1 MLGAVKPGGGVGA
14 LGLLGTLPLTKRVHT
29 GLAVGGFVDF
39 GTGKVSARDAKL
51 TLPLLAVNEPDVQ
64 FVVTPGVSLP
74 LGSSTAGLNY
84 TLLTTGSFDP
94 TLGLGFAAGG
104 AWLVSAQAQARLP
117 LHPGFDRVQQGLFF
131 TASARGARRVGG
143 GGVHAGVA
151 FAGQLRRG
159 FSAPGFAELAPTVGF
174 SAPLGDRW
182 GLDVNGRVPVW
193 VQSGPLPYWFAL
205 QVSVRTIVP
214 LKKKQEH

>member
-1 MLGAVKPGGGVGA
+1 M
-14 LGLLGTLPLTKRVHT
+14 HT
-29 GLAVGGFVDF
+29 GLALGGFFDST
-39 GTGKVSARDAKL
+39 TGKLSARDAKL
-51 TLPLLAVNEPDVQ
+51 TVPLLVVSEPDVQ
-64 FVVTPGVSLP
+64 LVVTPGVSLP
-74 LGSSTAGLNY
+74 LGSSTSGLNY

-104 AWLVSAQAQARLP
+104 AWLVSASANARLP

-151 FAGQLRRG
+151 FAGQVRRG
-159 FSAPGFAELAPTVGF
+159 YTAPGFMELAPTAGF
-174 SAPLGDRW
+174 SVPLGERW
-182 GLDVNGRVPVW
+182 GLDVNARVPVW

-205 QVSVRTIVP
+205 QASVRTIVP
-214 LKKKQEH
+214 LKKAPEH